1 MEKVKI
7 KSLASIPSNMPR
19 SGIRVLMEMASKLN
33 DVIHLEVGE
42 PSFPTPRHIIKS
54 AFEAARQGYTKYTS
68 NSGFLSLREAIS
80 GKMKRVNSVDVPPD
94 CITVTVGGIGG
105 LSTSM
110 LSLVNPGDEVL
121 VPDPGWPNY
130 FSLVTISGAK
140 VVRYPLFSANRFIP
154 DVKDIRE
161 RISEK
166 TKVLLLNSP
175 SNPCGA
181 VFPREVVHSLINL
194 AEKYGFYILSDEVYD
209 EIVFDGKH
217 VSFASIEEGS
227 HIISVFS
234 FSKTYSMTGWRIGY
248 TVAPSYVSSLISKLQ
263 EPFVSCASAISQ
275 KAAEAALLGP
285 QESVVEQRK
294 VYKSRCD
301 RAVQMLSDAGL
312 LINIPQGAFY
322 IMADISSTG
331 MDSNTFAKKFLE
343 ESHVAVAPG
352 ETFGDNTAHCVRISL
367 ATKDDELI
375 EGVGRLCEFCSR
387 NKVKT

>member
-1 MEKVKI
+1 MEKIKM

-19 SGIRVLMEMASKLN
+19 SGIRVLMEMASKLKN
-33 DVIHLEVGE
+33 VIHLEVGE
-42 PSFPTPRHIIKS
+42 PSFPTPRHIIES

-80 GKMKRVNSVDVPPD
+80 VKMKRVNGVDVPPD
-94 CITVTVGGIGG
+94 CIIVTVGGIGG

-110 LSLVNPGDEVL
+110 LALVDPGDEVL

-130 FSLVTISGAK
+130 YSLVAISGAK
-140 VVRYPLFSANRFIP
+140 VVKYPLFSANGFIP
-154 DVKDIRE
+154 DVKDVEE
-161 RISEK
+161 RISKK
-166 TKVLLLNSP
+166 TKVLLVSSP
-175 SNPCGA
+175 SNPCGS
-181 VFPREVVHSLINL
+181 VFPREVVLSLINL
-194 AEKYGFYILSDEVYD
+194 AEKFGFYILSDEVYE
-209 EIVFDGKH
+209 EIIFDGKH
-217 VSFASIEEGS
+217 ISFASAEEGS
-227 HIISVFS
+227 HTISVFS

-248 TVAPSYVSSLISKLQ
+248 VVAPNSASSLISKLQ
-263 EPFVSCASAISQ
+263 EPFVSCVSAISQ

-285 QESVVEQRK
+285 QESIVEQRE
-294 VYKSRCD
+294 VYKSRRD
-301 RAVQMLSDAGL
+301 RVVKMLDDAGL
-312 LINIPQGAFY
+312 LINIPEGAFY
-322 IMADISSTG
+322 ILADISSTG

-343 ESHVAVAPG
+343 DSHVAVAPG